1 MRDCLRRSAAL
12 SLCLIFFSISLAA
25 CGNSNPGGTTSF
37 SSTAP
42 PSAVAPQATLAPTP
56 APTPV
61 PTPVRDNTPVVLE
74 NTAPGSVTY
83 GNSAV
88 TIDASNTADGY
99 FMARY
104 EGSNQK
110 VKLVLDGPDGRQYR
124 FDMNNTWQAFPL
136 AAGSGSYTLG
146 VYENVYDTSYTQAY
160 SVSFDAAVTDEFT
173 AFLRPN
179 EYVDYTADSVAVQKG
194 AELAEGAQ
202 SDLEVVERVYDFV
215 MEHLAYDY
223 DKADNVKSGY
233 LPNVDDIMASGTG
246 ICFDY
251 ASLMA
256 TMLRSQRIPTRLDI
270 GWSGDIYHAWVSVY
284 LAESGWVN
292 GIIQFDGTEWKR
304 MDPTFADNGNQ
315 EDWIMEYIEKDSN
328 YNTLLVY

>member
-12 SLCLIFFSISLAA
+12 SLCFFFFSISLAS

-61 PTPVRDNTPVVLE
+61 PTPVRDNTPVVFE

-83 GNSAV
+83 GNSVV

-173 AFLRPN
+173 TFLRPN
-179 EYVDYTADSVAVQKG
+179 EYVNYTADSVAVQKG

-215 MEHLAYDY
+215 IEHLAYDY